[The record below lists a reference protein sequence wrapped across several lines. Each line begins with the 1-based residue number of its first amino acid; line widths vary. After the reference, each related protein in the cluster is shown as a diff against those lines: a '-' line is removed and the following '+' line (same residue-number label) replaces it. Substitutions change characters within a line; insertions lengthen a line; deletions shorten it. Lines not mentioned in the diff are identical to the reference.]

1 MIKIKTEWGITM
13 KRKMCAVLAVGA
25 MLFALLLNGCEKTEK
40 GTENQ
45 VNNANDI
52 IISTQYGDLYYPDQW
67 TEFVKTEQKS
77 ENDVVVVSFGA
88 EINSKVYPLFEVM
101 IGGEGAN
108 SVGTLTDSAGT
119 KHDVYLQLEEIQED
133 PNLNDG
139 EQNRL
144 YAMQEDL
151 NYLIDNLK

>member
-1 MIKIKTEWGITM
+1 MGITM

-67 TEFVKTEQKS
+67 TECVQIDQSTAG
-77 ENDVVVVSFGA
+77 NALVVSFA
-88 EINSKVYPLFEVM
+88 AQINDVQYPLFKVT
-101 IGGEGAN
+101 IGEGDG
-108 SVGTLTDSAGT
+108 SKIGELTDSAGT
-119 KHDVYLQLEEIQED
+119 KRDVYLQLEEIQED

-144 YAMQEDL
+144 YAMQEDV

>member
-1 MIKIKTEWGITM
+1 M
-13 KRKMCAVLAVGA
+13 KRKICAVLAVGA

-52 IISTQYGDLYYPDQW
+52 IISTQYGDLHYPDQW
-67 TEFVKTEQKS
+67 TEFVRTEQKN
-77 ENDVVVVSFGA
+77 ENDIVVVSFTA
-88 EINSKVYPLFEVM
+88 EINSKAYPLFDVT
-101 IGGEGAN
+101 IGGENAN

-119 KHDVYLQLEEIQED
+119 PRNVSINVDEIVQD
-133 PNLNDG
+133 PELTEG

-151 NYLIDNLK
+151 NYLIDTLK

>member
-1 MIKIKTEWGITM
+1 MEWGITM

-119 KHDVYLQLEEIQED
+119 SRNVSINVDEIVQD
-133 PNLNDG
+133 PDLTEG

-151 NYLIDNLK
+151 NYMIDNLK

>member
-1 MIKIKTEWGITM
+1 MGITM

-25 MLFALLLNGCEKTEK
+25 MLFALLLSGCEKTEK

-77 ENDVVVVSFGA
+77 ENDVVVVRFGA

-119 KHDVYLQLEEIQED
+119 SRNVSINVEKVKIYDYLMKSFRTRILPRESKTGFMRCKKI
-133 PNLNDG
+133 
-139 EQNRL
+139 
-144 YAMQEDL
+144 
-151 NYLIDNLK
+151 

>member
-1 MIKIKTEWGITM
+1 MTYNIEYFRDIEEKMIAEEIASKFSLDNVNVTSP
-13 KRKMCAVLAVGA
+13 
-25 MLFALLLNGCEKTEK
+25 TEK
-40 GTENQ
+40 Q

-77 ENDVVVVSFGA
+77 ENDVVVVRFGA

-119 KHDVYLQLEEIQED
+119 SRNVSINVDEIVQD
-133 PNLNDG
+133 PDLTEG

>member
-1 MIKIKTEWGITM
+1 M

-67 TEFVKTEQKS
+67 TECVQIDQSTAG
-77 ENDVVVVSFGA
+77 NALVVSFA
-88 EINSKVYPLFEVM
+88 AQINDVQYPLFKVT
-101 IGGEGAN
+101 IGEGDG
-108 SVGTLTDSAGT
+108 SKIGELTDSAGT
-119 KHDVYLQLEEIQED
+119 KRDVYLQLEEIQED

>member
-1 MIKIKTEWGITM
+1 MGITM

-67 TEFVKTEQKS
+67 TECVQIDQSTTG
-77 ENDVVVVSFGA
+77 NTLVVSFA
-88 EINSKVYPLFEVM
+88 AQINDVQYPLFKVT
-101 IGGEGAN
+101 IGEGDG
-108 SVGTLTDSAGT
+108 SKIGELTDSAGT
-119 KHDVYLQLEEIQED
+119 KRDVYLQLEEIQED

-144 YAMQEDL
+144 YAMQEDV

>member
-1 MIKIKTEWGITM
+1 M

-67 TEFVKTEQKS
+67 TECVQIDQSTAG
-77 ENDVVVVSFGA
+77 NALVVSFA
-88 EINSKVYPLFEVM
+88 AQINDVQYPLFKVT
-101 IGGEGAN
+101 IGEGDG
-108 SVGTLTDSAGT
+108 SKIGELTDSAGT
-119 KHDVYLQLEEIQED
+119 KRDVYLQLEEIQED

-144 YAMQEDL
+144 YAMQEDV

>member
-1 MIKIKTEWGITM
+1 
-13 KRKMCAVLAVGA
+13 
-25 MLFALLLNGCEKTEK
+25 
-40 GTENQ
+40 
-45 VNNANDI
+45 
-52 IISTQYGDLYYPDQW
+52 
-67 TEFVKTEQKS
+67 
-77 ENDVVVVSFGA
+77 
-88 EINSKVYPLFEVM
+88 M

-119 KHDVYLQLEEIQED
+119 SRNVSINVDEIVQD
-133 PNLNDG
+133 PDLTEG

>member
-1 MIKIKTEWGITM
+1 M

-67 TEFVKTEQKS
+67 TECVQIDQSTAG
-77 ENDVVVVSFGA
+77 NALVVSFA
-88 EINSKVYPLFEVM
+88 AQINDVQYPLFKVT
-101 IGGEGAN
+101 IGEGDG
-108 SVGTLTDSAGT
+108 SKIGELTDSAGT
-119 KHDVYLQLEEIQED
+119 KRDVYLQLEEIQED

-151 NYLIDNLK
+151 NYMIDNLK